1 MRLRAV
7 LACGELMASWDRML
21 RRAVT
26 IDPGSARADLGPCYG
41 DVAPLGVVKSEGD
54 TMDLLILA
62 HLVSSY
68 EEWKVIFDADAEA
81 RKAFVSGETR
91 VSQADAE
98 TAMIVFYGVDMEAMA
113 AFLGAPEFAER
124 TAKLVSGHTLY
135 SLSELPPPA

>member
-1 MRLRAV
+1 MFRV
-7 LACGELMASWDRML
+7 LSSSIPVQLAPIL
-21 RRAVT
+21 V
-26 IDPGSARADLGPCYG
+26 PCYG
-41 DVAPLGVVKSEGD
+41 DAAPSGVAKSEGD
-54 TMDLLILA
+54 AMDLLILA

-68 EEWKVIFDADAEA
+68 EDWKVIFDEDVEA

-91 VSQADAE
+91 VGQADAN

-113 AFLGAPEFAER
+113 AFLGTPEFAER